1 MEITQEEMNRRLNST
16 KNLINKLNIADNQG
30 PSIVRKPMHVYTPTA
45 PKEVKILA
53 AALVASGA
61 AASDVGKELGLS
73 LKQVASEKNNPVVL
87 DTMER
92 VRNLALDKML
102 IAMGL
107 MTQDKFENATLKDLA
122 ATCGSLS
129 RVIEKTQSRDSGPIV
144 QFIVHAPQAKSM
156 GSYQTIDV

>member
-1 MEITQEEMNRRLNST
+1 MEITYEEMNRRLNST

-30 PSIVRKPMHVYTPTA
+30 PSVVRKPMHVYTPTA

-53 AALVASGA
+53 ASLVASGA
-61 AASDVGKELGLS
+61 TASDVSKELGLS
-73 LKQVASEKNNPVVL
+73 LKQVASEKNNPIVL

-129 RVIEKTQSRDSGPIV
+129 RVIEKTQSRDSGPVV

-156 GSYQTIDV
+156 GSYQTINV